1 MHFRDSILTQDSQ
14 ESVQQAGFQS
24 KPSTCSTGDELMLS
38 EMAELGAP
46 VQGRNDLQEQ
56 VDVPAGRS
64 VLKPSIS
71 ANGWLSDEAMK
82 SGKKLNPK
90 FKKTPEARVS
100 EGKMDFQKQSGAVTG
115 VWDRK
120 ENVLYSQ
127 LSIVGENTF
136 VEIMTSRGRRTE
148 WRVKNEPGSL
158 AFSR

>member
-14 ESVQQAGFQS
+14 ESVQQAGFQN

-90 FKKTPEARVS
+90 FKKPQRHGCQRVRWIF
-100 EGKMDFQKQSGAVTG
+100 KN
-115 VWDRK
+115 R
-120 ENVLYSQ
+120 
-127 LSIVGENTF
+127 
-136 VEIMTSRGRRTE
+136 VE
-148 WRVKNEPGSL
+148 P
-158 AFSR
+158 

>member
-1 MHFRDSILTQDSQ
+1 
-14 ESVQQAGFQS
+14 
-24 KPSTCSTGDELMLS
+24 MLS

-90 FKKTPEARVS
+90 FKKNPEARVS

-115 VWDRK
+115 V
-120 ENVLYSQ
+120 
-127 LSIVGENTF
+127 
-136 VEIMTSRGRRTE
+136 
-148 WRVKNEPGSL
+148 
-158 AFSR
+158 